1 MVKRY
6 IVSLTEAEQKELQDI
21 TRRRTIKAG
30 VVKRAYVLLAADENG
45 ENLVDSEIAQRYKVT
60 TRGIEGLRKRF
71 VEEGFE
77 QVVYGKKRT
86 VFKEKTFDGR
96 AEAHLIALRCSDPP
110 EGHSAW
116 TLHLLAGEMVRL
128 GYVESI
134 SHESVRQLLKK
145 KSAQALATKRVGHSH
160 GLR

>member
-1 MVKRY
+1 MVKKY
-6 IVSLTEAEQKELQDI
+6 IVSLTTQEQKELEI
-21 TRRRTIKAG
+21 LISRRNEKAQA
-30 VVKRAYVLLAADENG
+30 VKRAYVLLATNENA
-45 ENLVDSEIAQRYKVT
+45 ENLPDSEIASRYKVT
-60 TRGIEGLRKRF
+60 IRTVEGLRKRF

-96 AEAHLIALRCSDPP
+96 VEAHLIALRCSDPP
-110 EGHSAW
+110 QGHSAW
-116 TLHLLAGEMVRL
+116 TLHLLADHMVRL
-128 GYVESI
+128 GYVKSI

-145 KSAQALATKRVGHSH
+145 KSAQALANERVGDSH

>member
-6 IVSLTEAEQKELQDI
+6 IVSLTAAEQNELQGI
-21 TRRRTIKAG
+21 IRRRSAKAG

-60 TRGIEGLRKRF
+60 IRCIEGLRKRF

-96 AEAHLIALRCSDPP
+96 VEAHLVALRCSDPP

-116 TLHLLAGEMVRL
+116 TLHLLKDHMVRL

-145 KSAQALATKRVGHSH
+145 KWAEALEGQRVGDSH

>member
-6 IVSLTEAEQKELQDI
+6 IVSLTATEQDELRDVIRQ
-21 TRRRTIKAG
+21 RNAKAG
-30 VVKRAYVLLAADENG
+30 VVKRAYVFMAADENG
-45 ENLVDSEIAQRYKVT
+45 ENLVDSEIARCYKVT
-60 TRGIEGLRKRF
+60 VRCIEGLRKRF
-71 VEEGFE
+71 VEEGFT

-96 AEAHLIALRCSDPP
+96 VEAHLIALRCSTPP

-116 TLHLLAGEMVRL
+116 TLQLLKDQMIRL
-128 GYVESI
+128 GYVENI

-145 KSAQALATKRVGHSH
+145 KSAQALAPQRVGHC
-160 GLR
+160 

>member
-1 MVKRY
+1 VIMVKRY
-6 IVSLTEAEQKELQDI
+6 IVSLTEAEQNELQDI
-21 TRRRTIKAG
+21 VRRRNAKAQ
-30 VVKRAYVLLAADENG
+30 VVKRAYILLAADENG
-45 ENLVDSEIAQRYKVT
+45 DSLPDSEIAQSYKVT
-60 TRGIEGLRKRF
+60 IRCIEGLRKRL
-71 VEEGFE
+71 VEDGFE

-96 AEAHLIALRCSDPP
+96 VEAHLVALRCSDPP

-116 TLHLLAGEMVRL
+116 TLHLLKEHMVRL

-145 KSAQALATKRVGHSH
+145 KSAQALAAKRVGDS
-160 GLR
+160 